1 MVYCLTINGVLPNNK
16 WCTGKQGTVYSLT
29 NLGVLSAK
37 PSGTISLQNLGFSD
51 LGGALPVIVVYII
64 VV

>member
-1 MVYCLTINGVLPNNK
+1 MVYCLTRDGVLPNKK

-29 NLGVLSAK
+29 NLGVLPDK
-37 PSGTISLQNLGFSD
+37 QSGIISLQNLGFSD
-51 LGGALPVIVVYII
+51 LGGALPVIVVYI